1 MSLGYYWELH
11 FKRWSPRQEVGVQRA
26 GFGGLFCDLRI
37 TDNGHLAKGQSLL
50 FSPGTGSG
58 ATLELITVESVRN
71 HRMACVVCI
80 QTNKNLRRCFVGS
93 EVGVGEQLWRS
104 PRLIQSLHSWV
115 TIPVP
120 VHRTL
125 LAAKYLMASKHNLP

>member
-1 MSLGYYWELH
+1 MPLGYYWELH

-58 ATLELITVESVRN
+58 ATLELITVESIRN
-71 HRMACVVCI
+71 HRMARVVCI

-104 PRLIQSLHSWV
+104 PRLIQSLHSCSS
-115 TIPVP
+115 
-120 VHRTL
+120 
-125 LAAKYLMASKHNLP
+125 ASHPASRQVLNGI